1 MNCYEGFMGNGSCG
15 CSGCGNILWLL
26 LILCCCGNGCNSCI
40 CDILPLLLILC
51 CCGCCGNKNVGSCN

>member
-26 LILCCCGNGCNSCI
+26 LILCCCGNANSCI